1 MTIDPMFPEWDEL
14 AWRKAQA
21 AKEEAIRRVEDN
33 ADRSWLDEAWSAVRV
48 VAERRM
54 EFTTDAVHGLLQAW
68 EVPEPHEP
76 RALGPIMQR
85 AIKRGICVPT
95 GVYRPSVRPACNC
108 RPIMVYRSLI
118 YRSQAA

>member
-1 MTIDPMFPEWDEL
+1 MRKTDPVDGKRGTDDGL
-14 AWRKAQA
+14 G
-21 AKEEAIRRVEDN
+21 
-33 ADRSWLDEAWSAVRV
+33 SL
-48 VAERRM
+48 